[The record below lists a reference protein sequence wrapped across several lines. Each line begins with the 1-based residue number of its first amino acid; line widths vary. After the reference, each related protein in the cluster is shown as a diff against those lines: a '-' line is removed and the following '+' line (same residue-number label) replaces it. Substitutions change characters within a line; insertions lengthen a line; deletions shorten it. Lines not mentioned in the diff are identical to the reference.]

1 MSEIKRNKN
10 ESFEAFIRRVKRLWQ
25 GSGKQLQVRKI
36 QYFSK
41 KKSKNLQRVSAV
53 KRTAT
58 ASKMNYLRKIG
69 KLPPEE
75 LNARPGRKR

>member
-10 ESFEAFIRRVKRLWQ
+10 ESFEAYIRRVKRLWQ

-53 KRTAT
+53 KRAKTS
-58 ASKMNYLRKIG
+58 SKMNYLRKIG
-69 KLPPEE
+69 KLPAEE
-75 LNARPGRKR
+75 TNTRPGRK

>member
-10 ESFEAFIRRVKRLWQ
+10 ESFEAYMRRVKRLWQ

-53 KRTAT
+53 KRVGTA
-58 ASKMNYLRKIG
+58 AKMDYLRKIG
-69 KLPPEE
+69 KLPVEE
-75 LNARPGRKR
+75 PRKRGRR